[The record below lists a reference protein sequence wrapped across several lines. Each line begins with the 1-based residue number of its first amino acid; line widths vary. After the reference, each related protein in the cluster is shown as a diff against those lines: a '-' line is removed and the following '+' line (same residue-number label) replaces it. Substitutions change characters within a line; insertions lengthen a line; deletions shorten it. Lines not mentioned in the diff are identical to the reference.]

1 VIEISALS
9 GFIAYALIASAGAV
23 PLGFRL
29 INQRRAA
36 PDSKP
41 IGIHALIGITAAAG
55 AGLHTLA
62 ILPSLGSPA
71 AVGGGMLALLP
82 GAIAFFVLF
91 AHVGVGMQLRNVKLK
106 DRPKKRRLHFVF
118 ATTILLAATA
128 HVVLLLRAA

>member
-1 VIEISALS
+1 MIEISALS
-9 GFIAYALIASAGAV
+9 GWIAYALITGAATV

-29 INQRRAA
+29 MNKRRAA

-41 IGIHALIGITAAAG
+41 IGIHATIGITAAAG

-71 AVGGGMLALLP
+71 AVGGGMLAILP
-82 GAIAFFVLF
+82 GALAFFILF

-106 DRPKKRRLHFVF
+106 DRPKKRRLHFIF
-118 ATTILLAATA
+118 ASAIIVAATA
-128 HVVLLLRAA
+128 HVVLLLRAD